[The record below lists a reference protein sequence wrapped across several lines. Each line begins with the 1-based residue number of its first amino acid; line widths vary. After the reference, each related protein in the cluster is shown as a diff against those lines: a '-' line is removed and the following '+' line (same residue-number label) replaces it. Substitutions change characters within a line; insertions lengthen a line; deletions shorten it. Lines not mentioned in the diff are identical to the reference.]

1 MSKINYTRVLLGG
14 LLAGVV
20 LNFGEYVINEVIL
33 GEKWRAAL
41 ASLNRTPPAGGAIA
55 VFVLMTFLLGL
66 IAVWL
71 YAAIRPRFGPGP
83 KTAVVAGLFLW
94 LVVWVWTSVGYMA
107 MDLFA
112 TDFLLISIVWGLFEM
127 PIATVAGAWLYQE
140 A

>member
-20 LNFGEYVINEVIL
+20 LNFGEYVINEFIL

-94 LVVWVWTSVGYMA
+94 LVVWVWHLV
-107 MDLFA
+107 A
-112 TDFLLISIVWGLFEM
+112 T
-127 PIATVAGAWLYQE
+127 
-140 A
+140 